1 MPLTACILTFNE
13 ERNLP
18 DCLASVS
25 WADEIL
31 VVDSHSKDRTVE
43 IATTAGARVVQRA
56 WEGMNNQRAFA
67 IQEAKHDWVLC
78 LDADE
83 RVSKELREEVASA
96 VARQDGVAGYEVSR
110 HTWYLGRWIDHGGW
124 YPDLKLRLFRR
135 EKARTV
141 GTDPHDR
148 IEVDGP
154 VGRLNGELH
163 HYTYRNFSQQIGT
176 IDRFSETAS
185 RELFDGGER
194 FRVWKLLLRP
204 PLKFLECWVWKLG
217 LLDGLPG
224 LVIAVASAFNVF
236 SRYVK
241 LWEKERGLSEGGP
254 WP

>member
-1 MPLTACILTFNE
+1 MALTACILTFNE
-13 ERNLP
+13 EKNLP
-18 DCLASVS
+18 DCLASIA
-25 WADEIL
+25 WADEVL
-31 VVDSHSKDRTVE
+31 VVDSHSTDRTVE
-43 IATTAGARVVQRA
+43 IAGARGARVVPRA
-56 WEGMNNQRAFA
+56 WEGMNKQREFA
-67 IQEAKHDWVLC
+67 IREARHDWVLC

-83 RVSKELREEVASA
+83 RVSPELREEVQAA
-96 VARQDGVAGYEVSR
+96 VARQDGVAGYEVPR

-141 GTDPHDR
+141 GKDPHDR

-154 VGRLNGELH
+154 VGRLKGEIH
-163 HYTYRNFSQQIGT
+163 HYTYRCFSQQIGT
-176 IDRFSETAS
+176 IDRFSEAAS
-185 RELFDGGER
+185 KELFEAGER

-241 LWEKERGLSEGGP
+241 LWEKERGLAEGGP
-254 WP
+254 RP